1 MAIKRT
7 RNSGLTVPELIKPT
21 QGGSQDV
28 WGLYLNSNIDKQSE
42 FYTKLVQDSETQ
54 NQEIRR
60 IDTEKVSTSDVPTI
74 VEPIVDQFL
83 ETNGKPLLDNYMEET
98 IKPSIDTYTSGKKAE
113 LDNYV
118 NLTSK
123 PSLDSYE
130 KEKEAELDNY
140 TTSKKGELDSHTLEK
155 QTQLDSYEKTKETE
169 LDNYTIQKET
179 QLNDYTIVK
188 KGELDEHT
196 TIKKSELDSYTIVK
210 ESELDSHTL
219 VKKGELDTYEK
230 EKELELETYTS
241 QKKSDLDSYEQEK
254 ELELDNHTET
264 KKQEITSHTDSEIF
278 RIQGEGTVQVEK
290 VVEEGNNQIKRIIE
304 AGEGLTPRVDAL
316 EEGKL
321 DKGGYEGT
329 ALDLKNLIDSKPN
342 TEVVAGQGLKSSQVE
357 NTVTVSIES
366 ADEGILVN
374 ENNIQLN
381 VVNDLVTG
389 GIKRPLSAEQGKVLK
404 QLIDTLGGGGTTS
417 LLRQA
422 RILGDADY
430 IGTLNASAV
439 DIVVGSK
446 LNKPTLYLDG
456 TRMDSTTYSVELNLG
471 KITLNEA
478 YADYD
483 VTWVVEDEFPSH
495 IRFSYPTLSLLQ
507 SDEQIKSII
516 NVGDVIEILGE
527 SDADDGGQRLVKC
540 SNELGLNGVDIG
552 DGKYLNEIPNS
563 KPSDKVDKSDIVDD
577 VTTTDGKK
585 VLSANMG
592 KYLED
597 NKQNKTASNLQTDNK
612 EIVEAINESLWKNS
626 YKDIRNVELDANNIK
641 EQGKY
646 IISGTGGGMVNIP
659 SNFLYFAFLEVDVI
673 VTGGRT
679 YVVQNIYNYYTTDRF
694 TRSATNDTWNVWRR
708 FLLEDSSP
716 FLGTQGVSSIVYIQD
731 SGQKTKGNGYIDKT
745 TGKLYLCKTTTTDTS
760 VTTNFVLATNIDIA
774 KQVYGVS

>member
-54 NQEIRR
+54 NQEITRLDR
-60 IDTEKVSTSDVPTI
+60 EKVSTSDVPTI

-83 ETNGKPLLDNYMEET
+83 ETNGKPMLDNYMEET

-130 KEKEAELDNY
+130 KEKEAELDLY

-155 QTQLDSYEKTKETE
+155 QTQLDSYEKTKETK

-196 TIKKSELDSYTIVK
+196 TIKKSELDSYTTVK

-264 KKQEITSHTDSEIF
+264 KKQEITSHTDSEIL
-278 RIQGEGTVQVEK
+278 RIQGEGSTQVGK
-290 VVEEGNNQIKRIIE
+290 VVEEGNNQVKRVIE
-304 AGEGLTPRVDAL
+304 AGEGLTPRVEAL
-316 EEGKL
+316 ETDKL

-422 RILGDADY
+422 RVLGDADY
-430 IGTLNASAV
+430 IGSLSASSV

-507 SDEQIKSII
+507 ADEQIKSII

-540 SNELGLNGVDIG
+540 STELGLNGVDIG

-563 KPSDKVDKSDIVDD
+563 KPADKVDKSSVTEELTIVDEGT
-577 VTTTDGKK
+577 VLDGR
-585 VLSANMG
+585 VG
-592 KYLED
+592 KTLND
-597 NKQNKTASNLQTDNK
+597 RILGG
-612 EIVEAINESLWKNS
+612 
-626 YKDIRNVELDANNIK
+626 
-641 EQGKY
+641 QG
-646 IISGTGGGMVNIP
+646 I
-659 SNFLYFAFLEVDVI
+659 
-673 VTGGRT
+673 
-679 YVVQNIYNYYTTDRF
+679 
-694 TRSATNDTWNVWRR
+694 
-708 FLLEDSSP
+708 
-716 FLGTQGVSSIVYIQD
+716 SSIIYIQD
-731 SGQKTKGNGYIDKT
+731 EGQKTAGNGYVDKV
-745 TGKLYLCKTTTTDTS
+745 TGKLYLCKNSTSDTDVTSNFSLATNIENSSRLDNLSIKRGKLISKVSVIPGSYIISDILSILDDNYIIFCVFPNS
-760 VTTNFVLATNIDIA
+760 VTTNNDTRRSAMSMLTTVGALRFGITGCIIDGSQFLSFQLVGNKLYNNSSTLSTLYYSGEAGLDIYDVNIC
-774 KQVYGVS
+774 

>member
-54 NQEIRR
+54 NQEITRLDR
-60 IDTEKVSTSDVPTI
+60 EKVSTSDVPTI

-83 ETNGKPLLDNYMEET
+83 ETNGKPMLDNYMEET

-130 KEKEAELDNY
+130 KEKEAELDLY

-155 QTQLDSYEKTKETE
+155 QTQLDSYEKTKETK

-196 TIKKSELDSYTIVK
+196 TIKKSELDSYTTVK

-264 KKQEITSHTDSEIF
+264 KKQEITSHTDSEIL
-278 RIQGEGTVQVEK
+278 RIQGEGSTQVGK
-290 VVEEGNNQIKRIIE
+290 VVEEGNNQVKRVIE
-304 AGEGLTPRVDAL
+304 AGEGLTPRVEAL
-316 EEGKL
+316 ETDKL

-430 IGTLNASAV
+430 IGSLSASSV

-507 SDEQIKSII
+507 ADEQIKSII

-540 SNELGLNGVDIG
+540 STELGLNGVDIG

-563 KPSDKVDKSDIVDD
+563 KPADKVDKSSVTEELTIVDEGT
-577 VTTTDGKK
+577 VLDGR
-585 VLSANMG
+585 VG
-592 KYLED
+592 KTLND
-597 NKQNKTASNLQTDNK
+597 RILGG
-612 EIVEAINESLWKNS
+612 
-626 YKDIRNVELDANNIK
+626 
-641 EQGKY
+641 QG
-646 IISGTGGGMVNIP
+646 I
-659 SNFLYFAFLEVDVI
+659 
-673 VTGGRT
+673 
-679 YVVQNIYNYYTTDRF
+679 
-694 TRSATNDTWNVWRR
+694 
-708 FLLEDSSP
+708 
-716 FLGTQGVSSIVYIQD
+716 SSIIYIQD
-731 SGQKTKGNGYIDKT
+731 EGQKTAGNGYVDKV
-745 TGKLYLCKTTTTDTS
+745 TGKLYLCKNSTSDTDVTS
-760 VTTNFVLATNIDIA
+760 NFSLATNIENSSKLDNLIKIDDIVLSDFYIYNNLKIFKHPTTISNIISITPFNVDGFHEIA
-774 KQVYGVS
+774 VIGQDVGDITGIEVSFKGDATSIKVRIVRLIR

>member
-7 RNSGLTVPELIKPT
+7 RNIGLPVPELVKPRV
-21 QGGSQDV
+21 GSDNDA
-28 WGLYLNSNIDKQSE
+28 WGSYLNSNIDKQLE

-54 NQEIRR
+54 NQEIKR
-60 IDTEKVSTSDVPTI
+60 IDTEKVSTSDIPTI
-74 VEPIVDQFL
+74 VVPVVVQVIED
-83 ETNGKPLLDNYMEET
+83 TGKPMLDNYVEET
-98 IKPSIDTYTSGKKAE
+98 IKPSVETYTSGKKAE

-130 KEKEAELDNY
+130 KEKETELDLY
-140 TTSKKGELDSHTLEK
+140 LTSKKSELDSHTSEK
-155 QTQLDSYEKTKETE
+155 QTQLDSYEKSKETE
-169 LDNYTIQKET
+169 LANYTMQKET

-188 KGELDEHT
+188 KSELDSRT
-196 TIKKSELDSYTIVK
+196 TIKKSELDSYTSVK

-219 VKKGELDTYEK
+219 IKKGELDTYEK
-230 EKELELETYTS
+230 EKELELETHTS
-241 QKKSDLDSYEQEK
+241 QKRSDLDSYEKEK

-264 KKQEITSHTDSEIF
+264 KKQKITSHTDSEIL
-278 RIQGEGTVQVEK
+278 RIQGEGSTQIDK
-290 VVEEGNNQIKRIIE
+290 VIAEGTNQIEKIAE
-304 AGEGLTPRVDAL
+304 AGEGLTPRVNAL
-316 EEGKL
+316 EEDKL

-342 TEVVAGQGLKSSQVE
+342 TEVVAGQGLKSSQVG
-357 NTVTVSIES
+357 NTVTVTIES

-381 VVNDLVTG
+381 AVNDLVTG

-404 QLIDTLGGGGTTS
+404 QLIDALGGGGATS

-430 IGTLNASAV
+430 IGTLSASAV

-471 KITLNEA
+471 KITLNEI

-507 SDEQIKSII
+507 ADEQIKSII

-563 KPSDKVDKSDIVDD
+563 KPSDKVDKSSITEELTIVDEGT
-577 VTTTDGKK
+577 VLDGR
-585 VLSANMG
+585 VG
-592 KYLED
+592 KTL
-597 NKQNKTASNLQTDNK
+597 N
-612 EIVEAINESLWKNS
+612 
-626 YKDIRNVELDANNIK
+626 DIILGG
-641 EQGKY
+641 QG
-646 IISGTGGGMVNIP
+646 I
-659 SNFLYFAFLEVDVI
+659 
-673 VTGGRT
+673 
-679 YVVQNIYNYYTTDRF
+679 
-694 TRSATNDTWNVWRR
+694 
-708 FLLEDSSP
+708 
-716 FLGTQGVSSIVYIQD
+716 SSIIYIQD
-731 SGQKTKGNGYIDKT
+731 DGEKTAGNGYIDKV
-745 TGKLYLCKTTTTDTS
+745 TGKLYLCKNSTSDTE
-760 VTTNFVLATNIDIA
+760 VTSNFSLATNIENSSRLDNLFINKTNSIQFEIPFVAKGNKYLISALTDKGGIIFINFLYEVQAVTGSDNVRVWLDDNFYGYLPCLNAGASATIISGFLIINKKIGEGIYIDSSLNDINPSRYNLYSSA
-774 KQVYGVS
+774 CFFEL